1 MCCDAVLVK
10 LKGFQKLTSTDD
22 ALTKWLGVLKIRKPS
37 AVNVPLSEALNR
49 VLAEDVITEESLPRF
64 DRSAMD
70 GYALNS
76 ENTSGASQFKPA
88 LLKLTES
95 SVVGSKQAKQVWT
108 GNPIPKGADAVVMIE
123 NTQKRGDGIEVWT
136 QLAPNENVSRI
147 GEDIQKGEVAV
158 KAGARL
164 NPYHLGLLAALG
176 ETQVK
181 VTKKPTIA
189 ILATGNELAELGS
202 EPAENQIFDSNRTM
216 LSAMCLELGAEPLE
230 LGIARDD
237 LEEIA
242 EKLENGLKR
251 ADAAIT
257 TGGTS
262 VGGLD
267 LVPDAVN
274 KLGKP
279 GIVVHGVAMRP
290 GMPTALGAVDG
301 KPLMVLSGNPVAA
314 IVGFEVFARPLI
326 CRMLGMKKE
335 KTRPTVKVVMTRR
348 ISSALGRKTFVRV
361 KAFMKNGEVFAE
373 PVSAKGSGA
382 ISTMTRGNG
391 FVVVPENREGVA
403 EGEMVTVRLFGSLET
418 DDEDV

>member
-1 MCCDAVLVK
+1 MVK
-10 LKGFQKLTSTDD
+10 LKGFQKLTSTED
-22 ALTKWLGVLKIRKPS
+22 ALSKWLGVLKIRKPS
-37 AVNVPLSEALNR
+37 AVNVALSEALNR
-49 VLAEDVITEESLPRF
+49 VLEEDAIADESLPRF

-76 ENTSGASQFKPA
+76 ENTAGASQFKPT
-88 LLKLTES
+88 LLQLTQTNI
-95 SVVGSKQAKQVWT
+95 VGSKQAKQVWT

-123 NTQKRGDGIEVWT
+123 KTQKRDDGIEVWT
-136 QLAPNENVSRI
+136 QLAPNENVSRV
-147 GEDIQKGEVAV
+147 GEDLKKGEVAI
-158 KAGARL
+158 KAGTRL
-164 NPYHLGLLAALG
+164 NPYHLALLAALG
-176 ETQVK
+176 KTQVK

-189 ILATGNELAELGS
+189 ILATGNELAELGCKP
-202 EPAENQIFDSNRTM
+202 EENQVFDSNRTM
-216 LSAMCLELGAEPLE
+216 LSAMCRELGAEPLE

-237 LEEIA
+237 VEEIA
-242 EKLENGLKR
+242 EKINSGLKQ

-274 KLGKP
+274 KLGNP
-279 GIVVHGVAMRP
+279 GVIVHGVAMRP
-290 GMPTALGAVDG
+290 GMPTALAVVNG
-301 KPLMVLSGNPVAA
+301 KPVMVLSGNPVAA

-326 CRMLGMKKE
+326 SKMMGIKKE
-335 KTRPTVKVVMTRR
+335 DLQPTVKAVMTRR
-348 ISSALGRKTFVRV
+348 VSSALGRKTFVRV

-391 FVVVPENREGVA
+391 FVVVPENREGVT
-403 EGEMVTVRLFGSLET
+403 EGEAVTVRLFAGLET
-418 DDEDV
+418 DNEDV

>member
-1 MCCDAVLVK
+1 LVK
-10 LKGFQKLTSTDD
+10 LKGFQKLTPTED
-22 ALTKWLGVLKIRKPS
+22 ALSKWLGVLKFKKPS
-37 AVNVPLSEALNR
+37 AVNVTLSEALYR
-49 VLAEDVITEESLPRF
+49 VLEEDAIADESLPRF

-76 ENTSGASQFKPA
+76 KNTAGGSQFKPT
-88 LLKLTES
+88 LLQLTQS
-95 SVVGSKQAKQVWT
+95 DFVGSKQAKQVWT

-123 NTQKRGDGIEVWT
+123 KTQKRDDVIEVWT
-136 QLAPNENVSRI
+136 QLAPNENVSRV
-147 GEDIQKGEVAV
+147 GEDLKKGEVAI
-158 KAGARL
+158 KAGTRL
-164 NPYHLGLLAALG
+164 NPYHLALLAALG
-176 ETQVK
+176 KTQVK

-202 EPAENQIFDSNRTM
+202 KPGENQVFDSNRTM
-216 LSAMCLELGAEPLE
+216 LSAMCRELGAEPLE

-237 LEEIA
+237 VEEIA
-242 EKLENGLKR
+242 EKIKCGLKQ

-274 KLGKP
+274 KLGTP
-279 GIVVHGVAMRP
+279 GVLVQGVAMRP
-290 GMPTALGAVDG
+290 GMPTALAVVNG
-301 KPLMVLSGNPVAA
+301 KPVMVLSGNPVAA

-326 CRMLGMKKE
+326 SKMMGIKKE
-335 KTRPTVKVVMTRR
+335 ALQPTVKAVMTRR
-348 ISSALGRKTFVRV
+348 VSSALGRKTFVRV

-403 EGEMVTVRLFGSLET
+403 EGEVVPVRLFAGLET
-418 DDEDV
+418 DNEDV